1 MNEINRIVKL
11 FTDMHHGDCWV
22 GVNFKT
28 ALQGLNAE
36 TAGKV
41 NIENSNSIWMLIGH
55 VIYWRTA
62 VVNRLNGTLDAPT
75 FHDFAL
81 PEAFTDEN
89 WKQLLKDF
97 ESTYHLLTNAIK
109 HFNEKKLYDP
119 SPVKEQTYYDLMMGC
134 LQHDAYHLGQLMLL
148 KKIK

>member
-1 MNEINRIVKL
+1 MNELNRIVKL
-11 FTDMHHGDCWV
+11 FTEMHHGDCWV

-36 TAGKV
+36 IAGKV
-41 NIENSNSIWMLIGH
+41 NIENSNSIWMLTAH

-62 VVNRLNGTLDAPT
+62 VVNRLNGTLDAPP
-75 FHDFAL
+75 FHDFGL
-81 PEAFTDEN
+81 PEEFTDEN

-97 ESTYHLLTNAIK
+97 ELTYHQLINTIK
-109 HFNEKKLYDP
+109 HFNEKKLHEP
-119 SPVKEQTYYDLMMGC
+119 SPVKEQTYFDLMLGC